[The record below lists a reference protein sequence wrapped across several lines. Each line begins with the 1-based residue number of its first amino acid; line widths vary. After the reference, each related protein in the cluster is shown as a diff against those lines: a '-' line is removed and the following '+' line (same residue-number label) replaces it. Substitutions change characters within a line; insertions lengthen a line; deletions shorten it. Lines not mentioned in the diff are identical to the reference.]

1 MSKHLLITLVFLI
14 TFQSFPASDP
24 YFIKSVAFHQGG
36 QSVVPIFKTNER
48 FFFSFDDLLGD
59 ESDYYYNIVHCTADW
74 KVSDLKITEYLNGIQ
89 NMRIESLRPSFN
101 TFQPFVN
108 YSIGFPNQNTQILIS
123 GNYLIQVFNQQNE
136 MLIERRFVL
145 YEDLAA
151 VRMEIKRPRNFNF
164 SSVKQNVYLTLD
176 FSAETLQNPS
186 KSVQLVLL
194 QNGQWYNAITG
205 LKPQYI
211 LGDKFQYQYDD
222 ETSFWAGNEFLFFD
236 NSDLRRVN
244 NTVSKVRRD
253 ELYEVF
259 LYPRSPMK
267 NNNTY
272 VYYQDVNG
280 AFIPRNRY
288 REDPVIESDYTW
300 VYFTYHLEQL
310 PVDQKLYIVGM
321 FNDYQFNELYEM
333 KYDSQLGVYKT
344 ALFLKQGFTNYKYVI
359 TSKDG
364 VVLEALNPDGNFVE
378 TENEYYGLVYYQADG
393 DRYARVIGF
402 GKAASKMIT
411 N

>member
-1 MSKHLLITLVFLI
+1 MSKHLLIAIVFLI
-14 TFQSFPASDP
+14 TFRCFPASDP
-24 YFIKSVAFHQGG
+24 YFIKSVTFHQGG

-48 FFFSFDDLLGD
+48 FLFSFDDLIGD
-59 ESDYYYNIVHCTADW
+59 ESDYYYSIVHCTKDW
-74 KVSDLKITEYLNGIQ
+74 KVSDLKITEYLNGMQ
-89 NMRIESLRPSFN
+89 YMKIESLRPSFN

-108 YSIGFPNQNTQILIS
+108 YSISFPNQNTQILIS

-151 VRMEIKRPRNFNF
+151 VGMEIKRPRNFNF
-164 SSVKQNVYLTLD
+164 YSVKQNVYLTVD
-176 FSAETLQNPS
+176 FGTEILQNPS
-186 KSVQLVLL
+186 KNVQVVLL

-211 LGDKFQYQYDD
+211 LGNKFQYQYDD
-222 ETSFWAGNEFLFFD
+222 ETSFWAGNEFLYFD

-244 NTVSKVRRD
+244 NSVNKITRD

-267 NNNTY
+267 DNNTY

-288 REDPVIESDYTW
+288 RENPVTEADYTW

-310 PVDQKLYIVGM
+310 PTDQKLYVVGM
-321 FNDYQFNELYEM
+321 FNDYQFNEMYEM
-333 KYDSQLGVYKT
+333 KYDTQLNVYKT

-364 VVLEALNPDGNFVE
+364 NVLEALNPDGNFVE
-378 TENEYYGLVYYQADG
+378 TENEYYSLVYYQGDG
-393 DRYARVIGF
+393 DRYTRVIGF
-402 GKAASKMIT
+402 GKADSKLTT